1 MTTTIIPI
9 NLIGPT
15 LDKIDTQL
23 LHLQAMLGMTF
34 GESRRS
40 FDAMASDR
48 RDAFLWGCATL
59 VDECIAL
66 SQHTVD
72 ITIAV
77 DTDFKTAMTA

>member
-15 LDKIDTQL
+15 LDKIDTTMQ
-23 LHLQAMLGMTF
+23 HLQGMLAMTF
-34 GESRRS
+34 GEAFGGMPR
-40 FDAMASDR
+40 DR
-48 RDAFLWGCATL
+48 RDVYMRGCAAL